1 MKSLHI
7 TFHDQIPSVLLRIF
21 ITELNHLLEFP
32 FRVDVHQ
39 WEWHFTRI
47 KRFFSQAYHHRR
59 ILSDTV
65 KHHRILKFRRHLAD
79 DMNRLGF
86 EFLQVA

>member
-47 KRFFSQAYHHRR
+47 KRFSAKRTITEESFP
-59 ILSDTV
+59 IL
-65 KHHRILKFRRHLAD
+65 
-79 DMNRLGF
+79 
-86 EFLQVA
+86 